1 MGDIVDAGSYVSI
14 EVVVI
19 LALIVTYSAFKKSKE
34 NGFKVGGWA
43 VVLVVVYALFPKLVG
58 SLLTLLVCVFF
69 LSMAFR

>member
-19 LALIVTYSAFKKSKE
+19 LAIIITYSAFKKSKE
-34 NGFKVGGWA
+34 IGFKVGCWA
-43 VVLVVVYALFPKLVG
+43 VVLVVAYGLYPKLVG
-58 SLLTLLVCVFF
+58 SLLTLLVGIFF

>member
-1 MGDIVDAGSYVSI
+1 MGDIVDVGAYVSI

-19 LALIVTYSAFKKSKE
+19 GALIATFFAFKKE
-34 NGFKVGGWA
+34 NELGFKVGGWA
-43 VVLVVVYALFPKLVG
+43 IALVAIYALFPTLVG